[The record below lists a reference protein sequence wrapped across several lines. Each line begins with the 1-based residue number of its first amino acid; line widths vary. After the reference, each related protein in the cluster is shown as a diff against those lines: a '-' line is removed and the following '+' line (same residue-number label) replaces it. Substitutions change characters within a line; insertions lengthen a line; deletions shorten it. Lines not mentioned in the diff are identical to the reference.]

1 VSARRRA
8 IVGARRPA
16 LGIALGIVLVL
27 ARAAAIAGAQI
38 PLLPVLQNGFIAS
51 GTSVAIDGGG
61 ASGEGVLVASGSFAP
76 RSGDI
81 GVAAGI
87 GSDLGAGAALALGIR
102 AAVPLRFFA
111 RRSAFGAVLFAGVG
125 GNTAGGP
132 ASRLDIPLGLGV
144 GYRHNLG
151 ATRGI
156 SVYAT
161 PFYFFERRTPSGGN
175 AVSDGSFRAALGTDV
190 TIAPRV
196 GVTVGA
202 DAGTRGRGRF
212 GGGISY
218 LIRP

>member
-1 VSARRRA
+1 MVAL
-8 IVGARRPA
+8 VPA
-16 LGIALGIVLVL
+16 LLLSIGL
-27 ARAAAIAGAQI
+27 AGVGTAAGAQI
-38 PLLPVLQNGFIAS
+38 PLLPVLQSGFISS
-51 GTSVAIDGGG
+51 GATVAIDGGG
-61 ASGEGVLVASGSFAP
+61 ASGEGVLAAGASFAP

-87 GSDLGAGAALALGIR
+87 GSDVGNGAALALGIR
-102 AAVPLRFFA
+102 AAIPLRFFS
-111 RRSAFGAVLFAGVG
+111 RRSAFGAVLFAGIG

-132 ASRLDIPLGLGV
+132 ASRLDVPLGLGV
-144 GYRHNLG
+144 GYRHNIG
-151 ATRGI
+151 AQRGI

-161 PFYFFERRTPSGGN
+161 PFYFFERRTPTAGSG
-175 AVSDGSFRAALGTDV
+175 VSDGSFRAALGTDV
-190 TIAPRV
+190 TVAPRV